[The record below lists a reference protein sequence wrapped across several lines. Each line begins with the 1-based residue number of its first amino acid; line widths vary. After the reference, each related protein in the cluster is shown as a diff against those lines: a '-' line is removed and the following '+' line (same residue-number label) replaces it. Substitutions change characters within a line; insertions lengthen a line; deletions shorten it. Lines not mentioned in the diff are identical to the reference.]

1 MYMNSVHTSDTEY
14 WNQKDCLTATS
25 RVKPCVF
32 VGLLSKEV
40 PRDDQ
45 GSIVNQ
51 QDVIK

>member
-14 WNQKDCLTATS
+14 WNQKDCLTVTS
-25 RVKPCVF
+25 RVF

-45 GSIVNQ
+45 GSLVNQ